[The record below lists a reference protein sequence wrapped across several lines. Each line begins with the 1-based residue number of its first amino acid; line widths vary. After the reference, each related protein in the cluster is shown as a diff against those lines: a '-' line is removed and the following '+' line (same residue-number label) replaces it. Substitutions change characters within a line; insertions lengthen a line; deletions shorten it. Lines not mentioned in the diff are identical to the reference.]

1 MYGSDIFPNS
11 FTPIMLT
18 ANKLCSFGFLSPVCI
33 QGMLLDSA
41 VHNDIEEERDQ
52 NKPICFVFSPNLS
65 FEKIVLVSVVV
76 I

>member
-1 MYGSDIFPNS
+1 MYGSDIFPNG

-18 ANKLCSFGFLSPVCI
+18 ANKLCSLGFLSPVCI
-33 QGMLLDSA
+33 QGMLLDS